1 MKDIL
6 LNPKLNNRVY
16 QDERTKEIC
25 EKTIEFF
32 EKKGLAKVKEDNLKL
47 TWYSDFLD
55 FVKDNKIF
63 ATLLTP
69 EPYGGDNK
77 DARWDTWRICQYNEI
92 LSFYG
97 LCYWYTWQVSILG
110 LGPIWQSKNE
120 NLKKKAA
127 QLLKDGAIFAFGLS
141 EREHGA
147 DIYSTG
153 MKLIPQSDGTYK
165 ALGEK
170 YYIGNGNEAEMV
182 STFGKITD
190 SEGNYKEKT
199 TTKDKSDYVWFIAN
213 YHNAKAYDCK
223 KNLVATQSYVANY
236 ALNDYPITDDE
247 ILSKADAAW
256 DATMNT
262 INIGK
267 FNLGW
272 ASIGICT
279 HAFYEALDHAANR
292 VLFDHY
298 VTDFTHIKQYFV
310 EAYIRLISMK
320 LFALRGVDYMRK
332 ATLEDRRYLL
342 YNPMVKM
349 KVTMQGE
356 VVMDL
361 LFDIIA
367 AKGFEMDTYFEMG
380 IRDIRALPKLE
391 GTVHVNMALV
401 LKFMA
406 NYFFKHQD
414 FPEVPKGDEIKNDE
428 FLFDQGPAKNLASI
442 TFHDFMKVYESI
454 DVEKVPNVAIFKE
467 QLELMKAFTLKATP
481 NRKQAEDFHFLLK
494 GGELF
499 ALVVYGQLLIE
510 AAHIYE
516 IGDDLLDQMFDVIV
530 SDFSKFALELYQS
543 HTTKKKQEDYLLQI
557 IKKPK
562 TNKERFERIWKEHI
576 LALKG
581 TYKMND

>member
-1 MKDIL
+1 MKNIL

-16 QDERTKEIC
+16 QDKRTEDIC

-32 EKKGLAKVKEDNLKL
+32 ENKGLQKIKDDNRNYV
-47 TWYSDFLD
+47 WYADFLD
-55 FVKDNKIF
+55 FVKEEKIF
-63 ATLLTP
+63 STLLTP
-69 EPYGGDNK
+69 KAFGNE

-120 NLKKKAA
+120 KLQIRAA
-127 QLLKDGAIFAFGLS
+127 QHLEDGAIFAFGLS

-153 MKLIPQSDGTYK
+153 MKLIPQPDGTYK

-170 YYIGNGNEAEMV
+170 YYIGNGNKAEMV

-190 SEGNYKEKT
+190 SEGNLKKKT
-199 TTKDKSDYVWFIAN
+199 STKDKEDYVWFVAN
-213 YHNAKAYDCK
+213 YHNDSYDCK
-223 KNLVATQSYVANY
+223 KNIVATQNYVANY
-236 ALNDYPITDDE
+236 ALNNYPITEQE
-247 ILSKADAAW
+247 ILSKGQDAW
-256 DATMNT
+256 DACLNT
-262 INIGK
+262 INVGK

-272 ASIGICT
+272 ASIGICS

-320 LFALRGVDYMRK
+320 LFALRGIDYMRT

-349 KVTMQGE
+349 KVTTQGE

-406 NYFFKHQD
+406 NYFLKHAEFK
-414 FPEVPKGDEIKNDE
+414 EVPKRDDTQDDA
-428 FLFDQGPAKNLASI
+428 FLFNQGPAKNLGSI
-442 TFHDFMKVYESI
+442 TFHDFNIAYDSVDI
-454 DVEKVPNVAIFKE
+454 EKVPNLAIFKE
-467 QLELMKAFTLKATP
+467 QLALMKDFTLKATP
-481 NRKQAEDFHFLLK
+481 NMKQAEDFHFLLK

-510 AAHIYE
+510 AAKIYNVE
-516 IGDDLLDQMFDVIV
+516 DYLLDQIFDVIV
-530 SDFSKFALELYQS
+530 TDFSKYAFELYSS
-543 HTTKKKQEDYLLQI
+543 HTATKKQEEYLLKI
-557 IKKPK
+557 IMKPK
-562 TNKERFERIWKEHI
+562 TNKERFEKIWKDHV